1 MKPDHGGPRQRLQL
15 LPLTPVIL
23 KQEAASPPFRCQE
36 NCGLDAISTSSL
48 TFTELLPIALGI
60 HRAPSLCTWHSRNV
74 EVKTVPEVP
83 LTWVES
89 SL

>member
-1 MKPDHGGPRQRLQL
+1 MKPDRGGPRQHLQL

-23 KQEAASPPFRCQE
+23 KQEAASPPFRCQ
-36 NCGLDAISTSSL
+36 NCVLDAISTSSL
-48 TFTELLPIALGI
+48 TFTELLLIALGV

-74 EVKTVPEVP
+74 EVKTIPELS